1 MNGFDI
7 DRRLGPLRLRAWFLV
22 VNFVC
27 NALALYGL
35 SRVLV
40 TGGGA
45 AILAVGV
52 VGTIVCLA
60 VLSQPSRDVEDDTRV
75 GGGVAVDR

>member
-1 MNGFDI
+1 MNRFDV

-22 VNFVC
+22 ANFVC

-40 TGGGA
+40 TGGGTVM
-45 AILAVGV
+45 LAVGV
-52 VGTIVCLA
+52 VGTIACLA
-60 VLSQPSRDVEDDTRV
+60 VLSQPSRD
-75 GGGVAVDR
+75 GADREETG

>member
-1 MNGFDI
+1 MTRFDV

-22 VNFVC
+22 ANFLC

-40 TGGGA
+40 AGA
-45 AILAVGV
+45 GYGILLVGV
-52 VGTIVCLA
+52 VGTLGCLA
-60 VLSQPSRDVEDDTRV
+60 VLSQPSR
-75 GGGVAVDR
+75 GGVD

>member
-1 MNGFDI
+1 MNRFDI

-22 VNFVC
+22 ANFVC

-40 TGGGA
+40 TGGGTV
-45 AILAVGV
+45 ILAVGV

-60 VLSQPSRDVEDDTRV
+60 VLSQPSRDLADQEEP
-75 GGGVAVDR
+75 G

>member
-22 VNFVC
+22 ANFVC

-40 TGGGA
+40 TGGGVGV
-45 AILAVGV
+45 LAVGV

-60 VLSQPSRDVEDDTRV
+60 VLSQPSRDVSEQE
-75 GGGVAVDR
+75 

>member
-1 MNGFDI
+1 MTRFDV

-22 VNFVC
+22 ANFLC

-40 TGGGA
+40 ADAGHG
-45 AILAVGV
+45 ILLVGV
-52 VGTIVCLA
+52 VGTIGCLA
-60 VLSQPSRDVEDDTRV
+60 VLSQPSREATD
-75 GGGVAVDR
+75 

>member
-22 VNFVC
+22 ANFAC

-35 SRVLV
+35 SRAMV
-40 TGGGA
+40 TGGGTGM
-45 AILAVGV
+45 LAVGV

-60 VLSQPSRDVEDDTRV
+60 VLSQPSRDVAEQEES
-75 GGGVAVDR
+75 GGSET

>member
-1 MNGFDI
+1 MNRFDI
-7 DRRLGPLRLRAWFLV
+7 DRRFGPLRLRAWFLV
-22 VNFVC
+22 ANFAC

-60 VLSQPSRDVEDDTRV
+60 VLSQPSRDVAEEEEPGCSET
-75 GGGVAVDR
+75 

>member
-1 MNGFDI
+1 MVAGVNGFDI
-7 DRRLGPLRLRAWFLV
+7 DRRLGPLRLRAWFLI

-40 TGGGA
+40 ADGGVG
-45 AILAVGV
+45 ILAVGV
-52 VGTIVCLA
+52 AGTIVCLA
-60 VLSQPSRDVEDDTRV
+60 VLSQPSRDVSEQEER
-75 GGGVAVDR
+75 G

>member
-1 MNGFDI
+1 MSGFDI
-7 DRRLGPLRLRAWFLV
+7 DRRLGPLRVRAWFLV
-22 VNFVC
+22 ANFVC

-45 AILAVGV
+45 GILAVGV

-60 VLSQPSRDVEDDTRV
+60 VLSQPSRDVSEQGKPGCSDT
-75 GGGVAVDR
+75 